1 MTRLNLTGEST
12 YVIESELGR
21 FSIRCIDDV
30 EFDIIIVTR
39 GEDHIDVTIDRAFPR
54 AVIAQIIN
62 SVEHYIPDDIYYP
75 LTHELRRR

>member
-39 GEDHIDVTIDRAFPR
+39 GEDHIDVTINRAFSR
-54 AVIAQIIN
+54 AVIAQIIS

-75 LTHELRRR
+75 LTHQLSRQ